1 MPYVL
6 SEIDQQNLN
15 WFANDNTRQ
24 SLVAIELARGRMRG
38 LAPFRLEIGYPILAI
53 AGANGSG
60 KSTLLAMAACAFH
73 NAADGFRPPSRKVNY
88 YTFSDFFVQS
98 AGEIGPEGVE
108 ITYDFLSGYRR
119 ILSRPRRFVP
129 AIYKQTRRK
138 REGGKW
144 NNYDRRV
151 DRNVIYFGVQ
161 RVVPYYERSTHKS
174 YRASFRPPG
183 VAAADSAR
191 IAELA
196 GRILGKHYDAF
207 ESLEHRRYTLPRVQ
221 SGALRYSGFNMGAG
235 ESAVFEILI
244 TLFAAG
250 PGCLLV
256 IDEIELGLHERAQQ
270 RLIEVLKT
278 LCLERKCQV
287 ICTTHAYEILAALPP
302 EGRVFIET
310 VGEDTRVFPGISADY
325 ACGRMGRSDPRK
337 LDILV
342 EDEVAEAI
350 VQASLS
356 LAQRERVRILP
367 IGSHSSLQRVM
378 AARFLEGR
386 GQCLCL
392 PDGDRRNTA
401 DSFCS
406 GVARQ
411 CDGVH
416 SVAAEQAK
424 IRDWARDHLDFLP
437 GEHWPEKWLFEQ
449 AIAQCELAEVLGE
462 VTPAGRW
469 GVASEAEL
477 RELLLTS
484 LDAGKHKEFRALS
497 AALQLPA
504 EQLRADMIAAL
515 RASFPAPFVQ
525 IAARVEALLI

>member
-6 SEIDQQNLN
+6 SEIDQKNLN
-15 WFANDNTRQ
+15 WFTNDNTRQ

-73 NAADGFRPPSRKVNY
+73 NEETGFCPPDRRQTY

-98 AGEIGPEGVE
+98 AGEIGPDGVE
-108 ITYDFLSGYRR
+108 IECEIRYDRWRELPPGIGVQVRS
-119 ILSRPRRFVP
+119 
-129 AIYKQTRRK
+129 KK
-138 REGGKW
+138 RGGKW

-270 RLIEVLKT
+270 RLIEVLKE

-310 VGEDTRVFPGISADY
+310 VGEGTRVFPGISADY

-515 RASFPAPFVQ
+515 RASFPDPFAQ

>member
-6 SEIDQQNLN
+6 SEIDQRNLN
-15 WFANDNTRQ
+15 WFTNDNTRQ

-73 NAADGFRPPSRKVNY
+73 NEETGFCPPDRRQTY
-88 YTFSDFFVQS
+88 YTFRDFFVQS
-98 AGEIGPEGVE
+98 AGEIGPDGVE
-108 ITYDFLSGYRR
+108 IECEIRYDRWRELPPGIGVQVRS
-119 ILSRPRRFVP
+119 
-129 AIYKQTRRK
+129 KK
-138 REGGKW
+138 RGGKW

-183 VAAADSAR
+183 VAAADSVR
-191 IAELA
+191 IAALA

-235 ESAVFEILI
+235 ESAVFEILT

-270 RLIEVLKT
+270 RLIEVLKE

-310 VGEDTRVFPGISADY
+310 VGENTRVFPGISADY

-367 IGSHSSLQRVM
+367 IGSHGSLQRVM
-378 AARFLEGR
+378 AARYLEGR
-386 GQCLCL
+386 EQCLCL
-392 PDGDRRNTA
+392 PDGDRRSTA

-406 GVARQ
+406 GVAKL
-411 CDGVH
+411 CDGGH
-416 SVAAEQAK
+416 SAAAEQAK
-424 IRDWARDHLDFLP
+424 IRDWARDHLEFLP

-449 AIAQCELAEVLGE
+449 AIAQCELAEVLGD

-477 RELLLTS
+477 KGLLQAS
-484 LDAGKHKEFRALS
+484 LGEGKHKEFPALARALN
-497 AALQLPA
+497 LPA
-504 EQLRADMIAAL
+504 EQVRADMIAAL

-525 IAARVEALLI
+525 IAARVEALPI

>member
-6 SEIDQQNLN
+6 SEIDQKNLT
-15 WFANDNTRQ
+15 WFTNDNTRQ

-98 AGEIGPEGVE
+98 AGEIGPEG
-108 ITYDFLSGYRR
+108 IR
-119 ILSRPRRFVP
+119 IDYAFRHDRWRGREPGIAGQSR
-129 AIYKQTRRK
+129 TK

-144 NNYDRRV
+144 NNYQGRV
-151 DRNVIYFGVQ
+151 RRNVIYFGVQ

-256 IDEIELGLHERAQQ
+256 IDEIELGLHERARK
-270 RLIEVLKT
+270 RLIEVLKE

-302 EGRVFIET
+302 EGRVFIEA
-310 VGEDTRVFPGISADY
+310 VGEDTRAFPGISADY

-378 AARFLEGR
+378 AARYLEGR
-386 GQCLCL
+386 RQCLCL
-392 PDGDRRNTA
+392 PDGDRRSTA

-406 GVARQ
+406 GVANL
-411 CDGVH
+411 CDGGH
-416 SVAAEQAK
+416 SAEAEQAR

-437 GEHWPEKWLFEQ
+437 GADWPEKWLFEQ
-449 AIAQCELAEVLGE
+449 AVLQCVLAITLGDDR
-462 VTPAGRW
+462 TPAGRW
-469 GVASEAEL
+469 GVAS
-477 RELLLTS
+477 
-484 LDAGKHKEFRALS
+484 
-497 AALQLPA
+497 
-504 EQLRADMIAAL
+504 
-515 RASFPAPFVQ
+515 PAPFAQ
-525 IAARVEALLI
+525 IAERVDALLI